1 MTDKRTR
8 LIVVALAERALPTPE
23 AVCTAYVENF
33 PEAGPLRVDAERTS
47 PDTLALRSPNSTFF
61 IGLMP
66 APVPA
71 AELADPAAAAWYWPE
86 AAATLKRHRA
96 HAVVSAEST
105 TLDPIDLMLTLSRVV
120 AALAAC
126 SSSLGIYVGGAKLVH
141 KVDDFV
147 SETVTATREQLPL
160 YLWLRFDLA
169 DAGLGTHGDD
179 LRAST
184 PGPLSLMTT
193 GLAQFELMELEFAP
207 SLLDPQTLMDRAF
220 NIAHYLLDH
229 GAVLSDGHTIGTS
242 ADERFRVRHG
252 ASLRPGHAP
261 VYRIEVQN
269 WDHQIPQA

>member
-1 MTDKRTR
+1 KRTR
-8 LIVVALAERALPTPE
+8 LIVLALADRALPAPD
-23 AVCTAYVENF
+23 AVCAAYVENF
-33 PEAGPLRVDAERTS
+33 PEAGPLRIDAQRTS
-47 PDTLALRSPNSTFF
+47 ADTLALRSPNTTFF

-66 APVPA
+66 APLPP
-71 AELADPAAAAWYWPE
+71 AELADPASAAWYWPE
-86 AAATLKRHRA
+86 AAATLKPHRA
-96 HAVVSAEST
+96 HAVVSAESE

-120 AALAAC
+120 AALAVSAP
-126 SSSLGIYVGGAKLVH
+126 SLGVYVGGAKLVH

-147 SETVTATREQLPL
+147 SETITATREQLPL

-169 DAGLGTHGDD
+169 EASYRSLANEPRT
-179 LRAST
+179 ST
-184 PGPLSLMTT
+184 PGALSLLTT
-193 GLAQFELMELEFAP
+193 GLTQFELMELEFAP

-252 ASLRPGHAP
+252 ASIRPGHDP

-269 WDHQIPQA
+269 WEQQIPQA